1 MLLHNANILPF
12 DNSFD
17 NSKFDSLFVENNK
30 IRAIGHF
37 NDLKSLI
44 NPETKI
50 VDMMGKTV
58 MPSFN
63 DTHIH
68 VWKVGNL
75 KTFMLDLRGVKS
87 LDEMLAML
95 ALYLKQ
101 NPQNQWLTAR
111 GFNEADFKDGKIPT
125 KKDLDKISTTI
136 PIYVI
141 RTCAHI
147 AVCNSKA
154 LEICNITK
162 NTVSP
167 LGGMIYLGEDGQPNG
182 QFAETALGLITKHI
196 PPYSK
201 ADLKVMVNAATQQLH
216 KYGITAA
223 TDPAVDPILLET
235 YYEMHQQNQLGF
247 RLNAFP
253 IILPDGSET
262 PYPIPNFYTSDDFK
276 VNTVKFFSD
285 GGLSGKT
292 ASLKRVYKNTND
304 KGVLR
309 LKREQYK
316 KLAFE
321 ALEKGLGIA
330 THAIGDN
337 AIEFVLDIYKELQ
350 HANSGFINRI
360 EHLGLPDKK
369 HLEDMQQHSIATSMQ
384 TIFISELGKNFV
396 KYLDTQYLNNCYPVK
411 SVLAHNI
418 LVALSSDAPV
428 VKNINPFKGIEA
440 AVFRKDDEGN
450 VIAEDENIS
459 VTQALKLYTTN
470 AAVLSKN
477 LKTGSL
483 KDGNFADFI
492 VLNKNPL
499 TANLESLHVEQTFFN
514 GKCVFNAANLSSKS
528 T

>member
-1 MLLHNANILPF
+1 MLLHNANILSF
-12 DNSFD
+12 HNGFD
-17 NSKFDSLFVENNK
+17 NSKYDSLFVENNK
-30 IRAIGHF
+30 IKAIGRF
-37 NDLKSLI
+37 DDLKTLI
-44 NPETKI
+44 NPGSKI
-50 VDMMGKTV
+50 VNMLGKTI

-87 LDEMLAML
+87 LDEMLGML
-95 ALYLKQ
+95 ETYIKQ
-101 NPQNQWLTAR
+101 NPHHQWITAR

-125 KKDLDKISTTI
+125 KKDLDKISTTT

-162 NTVSP
+162 NTLSP
-167 LGGMIYLGEDGQPNG
+167 LGGMIYIGDDGQPNG

-201 ADLKVMVNAATQQLH
+201 ADLKTMVNAATQQLH

-223 TDPAVDPILLET
+223 TDPAVDPLLLET
-235 YYEMHQQNQLGF
+235 YYEMHQQNQLNF

-262 PYPIPNFYTSDDFK
+262 PNPIPSFYTSNDFK

-316 KLAFE
+316 KLAFD
-321 ALEKGLGIA
+321 ALEKGLSIA

-337 AIEFVLDIYKELQ
+337 AIEFVLDVYKELQ
-350 HANSGFINRI
+350 QAHSGFINRI
-360 EHLGLPDKK
+360 EHLGLPDKT
-369 HLEDMQQHSIATSMQ
+369 HLEAMQRYNIATSMQ

-396 KYLDTQYLNNCYPVK
+396 KYLDDDYLNNCYPVK

-428 VKNINPFKGIEA
+428 VKNINPFKGIES
-440 AVFRKDDEGN
+440 AVYRKDNEGN
-450 VIAEDENIS
+450 VISKDENIS
-459 VTQALKLYTTN
+459 VTEALKLYTAN
-470 AAVLSKN
+470 AALLSKN
-477 LKTGSL
+477 TKTGTL
-483 KDGNFADFI
+483 EDGNFADFI
-492 VLNKNPL
+492 VVKSNPL
-499 TANLESLHVEQTFFN
+499 DSDLMNLKVEQTYFN
-514 GKCVFNAANLSSKS
+514 GDCVFVEADIV
-528 T
+528 

>member
-1 MLLHNANILPF
+1 MLLHNAQILSFQNGF
-12 DNSFD
+12 DN
-17 NSKFDSLFVENNK
+17 KKYDSLFVENNK
-30 IRAIGHF
+30 IKALG
-37 NDLKSLI
+37 NYDNLKPLI
-44 NPETKI
+44 NPQTQI
-50 VDMMGKTV
+50 IDMLGKTI

-87 LDEMLAML
+87 LDQMLAML
-95 ALYLKQ
+95 AMYSQQ
-101 NPQNQWLTAR
+101 NPQHQWLTAR

-125 KKDLDKISTTI
+125 KKDLDKISTTT

-147 AVCNSKA
+147 SVCNSKA
-154 LEICNITK
+154 LEICGITK

-167 LGGMIYLGEDGQPNG
+167 LGGMIYKGEDGQPNG
-182 QFAETALGLITKHI
+182 QFSETALGLITKHI
-196 PPYSK
+196 TPYSK
-201 ADLKVMVNAATQQLH
+201 ADLKIMIHAATQELH

-223 TDPAVDPILLET
+223 TDPAVDPLLLQT
-235 YYEMHQQNQLGF
+235 YYQMHQQNQLGI

-262 PYPIPNFYTSDDFK
+262 PYPIPDYYNSDGFK

-292 ASLKRVYKNTND
+292 ASLKRGYKNSTD

-316 KLAFE
+316 KLAF
-321 ALEKGLGIA
+321 AAINKGLGIA

-337 AIEFVLDIYKELQ
+337 AIEFVLDVYKELYQ
-350 HANSGFINRI
+350 ANSAFTNRI
-360 EHLGLPDKK
+360 EHLGLPNKK
-369 HLEDMQQHSIATSMQ
+369 HLEAMQAYNIATSMQ
-384 TIFISELGKNFV
+384 TIFISELGKNFI
-396 KYLDTQYLNNCYPVK
+396 KYLDSDYLNNCYPVK

-440 AVFRKDDEGN
+440 AVFREDDEKN
-450 VIAEDENIS
+450 VIAKHENIS
-459 VTQALKLYTTN
+459 VAQALKLYTAN
-470 AAVLSKN
+470 AAILSKDTQ
-477 LKTGSL
+477 TGSL
-483 KDGNFADFI
+483 AVGNFADFI
-492 VLNKNPL
+492 VVNKNPL
-499 TANLESLHVEQTFFN
+499 VADLKSLKVEKTFFN
-514 GKCVFNAANLSSKS
+514 GDCVFVSYNK
-528 T
+528 

>member
-1 MLLHNANILPF
+1 MLIHNANIISF
-12 DNSFD
+12 QNGFD
-17 NSKFDSLFVENNK
+17 NSKFNSLFIENNTIK
-30 IRAIGHF
+30 AIGNY
-37 NDLKSLI
+37 NDLKPLI
-44 NPETKI
+44 HPQTQI
-50 VDMMGKTV
+50 VDMLGKTI

-87 LDEMLAML
+87 LDEMLTML
-95 ALYLKQ
+95 QAYLKQ
-101 NPQNQWLTAR
+101 NPQHQWITAR

-125 KKDLDKISTTI
+125 KKDLDKISTTT

-154 LEICNITK
+154 LEICGITK
-162 NTVSP
+162 NTLSP
-167 LGGMIYLGEDGQPNG
+167 LGGMIYTGEDGQPNG

-196 PPYSK
+196 APYSK
-201 ADLKVMVNAATQQLH
+201 ADLKIMVNAATKELH

-223 TDPAVDPILLET
+223 TDPAVDPLLLET
-235 YYEMHQQNQLGF
+235 YYEMHQQQQLGI

-253 IILPDGSET
+253 IILPDGSKT
-262 PYPIPNFYTSDDFK
+262 PYPIPDYFNSDMFK

-292 ASLKRVYKNTND
+292 ASLKRAYNNSAD

-316 KLAFE
+316 KLAF
-321 ALEKGLGIA
+321 AAINKGLGIA

-337 AIEFVLDIYKELQ
+337 AIEFVISVYKELQ
-350 HANSGFINRI
+350 QANSTFINRI

-369 HLEDMQQHSIATSMQ
+369 HLEAMQAYNIATSMQ
-384 TIFISELGKNFV
+384 TIFISELGKNFI
-396 KYLDTQYLNNCYPVK
+396 KYLDNDYLNNCYPVK
-411 SVLAHNI
+411 SVLAHDI

-440 AVFRKDDEGN
+440 AVFRKDDDEN
-450 VIAEDENIS
+450 VIAKDENIS
-459 VTQALKLYTTN
+459 VTQALKLYTAK
-470 AAVLSKN
+470 AAILSKDTQ
-477 LKTGSL
+477 TGSL
-483 KDGNFADFI
+483 AVGNFADFI
-492 VLNKNPL
+492 VVNKNPL
-499 TANLESLHVEQTFFN
+499 VADLKSLKVEQTFFN
-514 GKCVFNAANLSSKS
+514 GDCVYSAGDINS
-528 T
+528 

>member
-1 MLLHNANILPF
+1 MLLHNANILSF
-12 DNSFD
+12 HNGFD
-17 NSKFDSLFVENNK
+17 NSKYDSLFVENNK
-30 IRAIGHF
+30 IKAIGRYD
-37 NDLKSLI
+37 DLKTLT
-44 NPETKI
+44 NPETKT
-50 VDMMGKTV
+50 VNMLGKTI

-95 ALYLKQ
+95 ATYLKQ
-101 NPQNQWLTAR
+101 NPQHQWITAR
-111 GFNEADFKDGKIPT
+111 GFNEADFKDGKIPS
-125 KKDLDKISTTI
+125 KKDLDKISTTT

-167 LGGMIYLGEDGQPNG
+167 RGGMIYSGEDGQPNG
-182 QFAETALGLITKHI
+182 QFAETSIGLITKHI

-201 ADLKVMVNAATQQLH
+201 ADLKLMVNAATQQLH

-223 TDPAVDPILLET
+223 TDPAVDPLLLET
-235 YYEMHQQNQLGF
+235 YYEMHHQNQLNF

-292 ASLKRVYKNTND
+292 ASLKREYKNTND

-316 KLAFE
+316 KLAFA

-337 AIEFVLDIYKELQ
+337 AIEFVLNVYKKLQ

-360 EHLGLPDKK
+360 EHLGLPDKT
-369 HLEDMQQHSIATSMQ
+369 HLEAMQMHNIATSMQ
-384 TIFISELGKNFV
+384 TIFINELGKNFV
-396 KYLDTQYLNNCYPVK
+396 KYLDDDYLNNCYPVK

-440 AVFRKDDEGN
+440 AVYRKDNEGN
-450 VIAEDENIS
+450 LIAKDENIS
-459 VTQALKLYTTN
+459 VTEALKLYTAN
-470 AAVLSKN
+470 AALLSKN
-477 LKTGSL
+477 IKTGSMEV
-483 KDGNFADFI
+483 GNFADFV

-499 TANLESLHVEQTFFN
+499 TANLESLQVEQTFVN
-514 GKCVFNAANLSSKS
+514 GRCVYDVTTISEN
-528 T
+528 

>member
-1 MLLHNANILPF
+1 MLFHNANILSF
-12 DNSFD
+12 QNGFD
-17 NSKFDSLFVENNK
+17 NSKNDSLFVEKNIIK
-30 IRAIGHF
+30 AIGRYE
-37 NDLKSLI
+37 DLKPLI
-44 NPETKI
+44 NPQTKI
-50 VDMMGKTV
+50 MDMQGKTI

-87 LDEMLAML
+87 LDEMLIL
-95 ALYLKQ
+95 IEEYIRE
-101 NPQNQWLTAR
+101 NPQYQWITAR

-125 KKDLDKISTTI
+125 KKDLDKISTKL

-154 LEICNITK
+154 LEICAITK
-162 NTVSP
+162 KTISP
-167 LGGMIYLGEDGQPNG
+167 PGGKIYMGEDGQPNG
-182 QFAETALGLITKHI
+182 QFSETALGLITNHL

-201 ADLKVMVNAATQQLH
+201 ADLKIMVNAATQELH

-223 TDPAVDPILLET
+223 TDPAVDSLLLAT
-235 YYEMHQQNQLGF
+235 YHEMHQQNQLGI

-253 IILPDGSET
+253 IVLPDGSE
-262 PYPIPNFYTSDDFK
+262 IPNTIPDYFHSDMFK

-292 ASLKRVYKNTND
+292 ASLKRTYKKSSD

-316 KLAFE
+316 NLSFASQQ
-321 ALEKGLGIA
+321 KGLGIA

-337 AIEFVLDIYKELQ
+337 AIEFVIDVYKELYQ
-350 HANSGFINRI
+350 ANSNILNRI

-369 HLEDMQQHSIATSMQ
+369 NLEDMQRYNIATSMQ
-384 TIFISELGKNFV
+384 TIFISELGKNFIR
-396 KYLDTQYLNNCYPVK
+396 YLDDDYLNNCYPVK
-411 SVLAHNI
+411 SVLEHQI

-440 AVFRKDDEGN
+440 AVLRKDNEGN
-450 VIAEDENIS
+450 MIAKDENIS
-459 VTQALKLYTTN
+459 VSEALKLYTSN
-470 AAVLSKN
+470 AAILSKDN
-477 LKTGSL
+477 KTGSL
-483 KDGNFADFI
+483 EIGNFADFI

-499 TANLESLHVEQTFFN
+499 SANLKSIEVLQTFFN
-514 GKCVFNAANLSSKS
+514 GECVYNGNKI
-528 T
+528 